1 MPRLSLFR
9 VLGVSMLGIGLL
21 FPACSDADDTQQA
34 TTTTTASIPEPTEF
48 SGYVRTPA
56 LDVSSVT
63 LPTVDGASVNMVAD
77 PDGILLVYFGYTSC
91 PDVCPTTLSDVKKVL
106 ADQPD
111 EDRARIQLDVI
122 TIDPGRD
129 TPEKLSEYVERFVP
143 DANAIR
149 TDDFVLLRSAAD
161 AFGADFR
168 SKFNER
174 GQRQVF
180 HTDDLYAVDDTGA
193 IVLAWPFGT
202 THPDISR
209 DLTRLL
215 AGERP
220 AEDPLDTPAETTPP
234 EDR

>member
-1 MPRLSLFR
+1 MLRPSLVR
-9 VLGVSMLGIGLL
+9 ILCVPMLGIGLL
-21 FPACSDADDTQQA
+21 LPACSDTDETEQP
-34 TTTTTASIPEPTEF
+34 TTTTSLPEPTEF
-48 SGYVRTPA
+48 SGYVRSPS

-63 LPTVDGASVNMVAD
+63 LPTVDGRSVNLVAE
-77 PDGILLVYFGYTSC
+77 PDGLRLVYFGYTTC

-106 ADQPD
+106 ADLPQA
-111 EDRARIQLDVI
+111 DRDRIQVDVI

-129 TPEKLSEYVERFVP
+129 MPEKLAEYVERFVP
-143 DANAIR
+143 TANAIR
-149 TDDFVLLRSAAD
+149 TDDFVLLRAAAD

-168 SKFNER
+168 SKLNER

-180 HTDDLYAVDDTGA
+180 HTDDLYAVDDSGT

-202 THPDISR
+202 THPDIAR

-220 AEDPLDTPAETTPP
+220 ADDPLDTSAEPAPG
-234 EDR
+234 DDQ